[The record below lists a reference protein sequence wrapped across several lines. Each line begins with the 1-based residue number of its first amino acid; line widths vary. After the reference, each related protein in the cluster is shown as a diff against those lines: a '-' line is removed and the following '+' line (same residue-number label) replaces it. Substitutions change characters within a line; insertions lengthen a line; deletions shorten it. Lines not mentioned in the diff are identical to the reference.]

1 MGLRYPAGGIGRS
14 QGKCDQMAPSDFKT
28 RREIADLYGH
38 LISYSRLKK
47 LGMKGRTDGPP
58 VTYQG
63 DRPIYHVPS
72 FERWL
77 LGDQQPAPPAPAPR
91 RKRGRLTKAEEIR
104 RRALGAASAASPDG
118 GR

>member
-1 MGLRYPAGGIGRS
+1 
-14 QGKCDQMAPSDFKT
+14 MAPSDFKT
-28 RREIADLYGH
+28 RREIATLYGH

-77 LGDQQPAPPAPAPR
+77 LGGLQPSPMPPAPPSPAPAPR
-91 RKRGRLTKAEEIR
+91 RKRGRPTKAEEIQL
-104 RRALGAASAASPDG
+104 RAQGDAASAASPG
-118 GR
+118 GGQ